1 MIKFS
6 VLIPNYGYSPYIFEC
21 LDSVVAQQNDG
32 AFEYE
37 IIMCDQSSLEVFDDI
52 KQQVLQR
59 YGDSKIHLI
68 YSDIK
73 GLLRA
78 RHTLIDKATGDYI
91 VYIDS
96 DDWVDINYL
105 FQLSNCIIENDYPDL
120 VITDYKK
127 DDENISSRRKREK
140 SIFNINVQNNFM
152 DYLIFDNRFNNVV
165 TKIFKKELYKFEN
178 YNLFDVT
185 NGEDKIFSIPIV
197 KSAKKIVFSGIRS
210 YNYRINQCSMTH
222 SLNPVSFKNKLF
234 LLDEMG
240 INLMDINDFQA
251 SMYINNFL
259 NIFFSDLKICRSLD
273 KDSLSY
279 FVKICSLRI
288 NDIAK
293 KHKIK
298 FYNVKNLIKFLL
310 LKNRLYYIIKLIV
323 HR

>member
-1 MIKFS
+1 
-6 VLIPNYGYSPYIFEC
+6 
-21 LDSVVAQQNDG
+21 
-32 AFEYE
+32 
-37 IIMCDQSSLEVFDDI
+37 
-52 KQQVLQR
+52 
-59 YGDSKIHLI
+59 
-68 YSDIK
+68 
-73 GLLRA
+73 
-78 RHTLIDKATGDYI
+78 
-91 VYIDS
+91 
-96 DDWVDINYL
+96 
-105 FQLSNCIIENDYPDL
+105 
-120 VITDYKK
+120 
-127 DDENISSRRKREK
+127 
-140 SIFNINVQNNFM
+140 M

>member
-127 DDENISSRRKREK
+127 DDENISSRRKR
-140 SIFNINVQNNFM
+140 
-152 DYLIFDNRFNNVV
+152 
-165 TKIFKKELYKFEN
+165 
-178 YNLFDVT
+178 
-185 NGEDKIFSIPIV
+185 
-197 KSAKKIVFSGIRS
+197 
-210 YNYRINQCSMTH
+210 
-222 SLNPVSFKNKLF
+222 
-234 LLDEMG
+234 
-240 INLMDINDFQA
+240 
-251 SMYINNFL
+251 
-259 NIFFSDLKICRSLD
+259 
-273 KDSLSY
+273 
-279 FVKICSLRI
+279 
-288 NDIAK
+288 
-293 KHKIK
+293 
-298 FYNVKNLIKFLL
+298 
-310 LKNRLYYIIKLIV
+310 
-323 HR
+323 